1 MGHYHHQTEKNISD
15 QKNNCFQY
23 RDEGE
28 KPKKENVSTFQQC
41 KPSSNNL
48 IIIKNRIKYRWS
60 EAFTSKMYDSF
71 ACRGQ
76 MPFAPTSV

>member
-48 IIIKNRIKYRWS
+48 IIIKNRIKYRENS
-60 EAFTSKMYDSF
+60 
-71 ACRGQ
+71 
-76 MPFAPTSV
+76 